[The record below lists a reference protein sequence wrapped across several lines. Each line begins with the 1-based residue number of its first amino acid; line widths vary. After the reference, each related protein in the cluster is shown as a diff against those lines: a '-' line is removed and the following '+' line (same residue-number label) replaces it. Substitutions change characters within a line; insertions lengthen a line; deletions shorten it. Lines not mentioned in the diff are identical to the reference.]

1 MGNAVDKGRGQGYYG
16 GTGEDISYEEAEDF
30 LIVTLSPATIAN
42 SLPENNRTPKSPF
55 EATTTAAATTAAERT
70 VHLEGSIDSGYA
82 EVHAANKCVSGTIPE
97 QIPTKPTENVSL
109 PNNMTC
115 VCLSVSLLLIDVTI
129 MISWPYLFCRLM

>member
-30 LIVTLSPATIAN
+30 LIVTLSPATID

-55 EATTTAAATTAAERT
+55 EATTTSTTTAAERT

-82 EVHAANKCVSGTIPE
+82 EVHAANKCVSGTSPE

-109 PNNMTC
+109 RNNITC
-115 VCLSVSLLLIDVTI
+115 VCLSVSMLLIDVYYRGSAGRI
-129 MISWPYLFCRLM
+129 YFAG